1 MPLAEALACHAR
13 LRPQAQAVRLGPA
26 ALDYGALAAAAAGLA
41 GGVAALPRR
50 SLLGVPLAALVLGNH
65 PQAPVWLTAALAH
78 GIAVAVLDP
87 DWPPALIAAV
97 LGRLSP
103 DVVVHAGAAV
113 PADHPALDLRHQSL
127 PPGPPP
133 AASGDTPFLIGFT
146 SGSTG
151 LPKAYLR
158 RRAAWRASLR
168 LGQPHFDLTPD
179 SATLAPGP
187 LAHGLTLYALAETL
201 HAGACFTGLPAFSAT
216 AMAEALAGQRRLVVV
231 PTMAQALVAHHA
243 ATGARFPDLSGITC
257 AGARLD
263 PGLIDRLA
271 GPAPA
276 ARVTEYYGAS
286 ELGFV
291 TTATHPPGRADPT
304 LGCGTP
310 FPGVALRLREGRV
323 WVNSPLTLDAY
334 LWGDGTGLACDGP
347 WRSVGDLGRLDG
359 AGRLH
364 LMGRA
369 DGMILS
375 GGHNIY
381 PEEVAR
387 VLAAAPGVEGAE
399 ALGRPDAYLGQ
410 RLEAVLTLAPGARPA
425 EIVAHAAQ
433 ALPRAKLPRRLWAAT
448 ALPRTASGKTARA
461 ELARWLDI
469 GDPRLTL
476 IWPEVPHD

>member
-1 MPLAEALACHAR
+1 MPLSATHPPAAAPAL
-13 LRPQAQAVRLGPA
+13 RLG
-26 ALDYGALAAAAAGLA
+26 ALRLTHGALAKAAAEAAGGLA
-41 GGVAALPRR
+41 RLPRR
-50 SLLGVPLAALVLGNH
+50 SGFGLPLAALVLGNAA
-65 PQAPVWLTAALAH
+65 PAPVWLTAALRH

-87 DWPPALIAAV
+87 AWPPALIAAV
-97 LGRLSP
+97 LDRLNP
-103 DVVVHAGAAV
+103 DLTLHAGAIL
-113 PADHPALDLRHQSL
+113 PPQHPALDTRRAALD
-127 PPGPPP
+127 PGPPP
-133 AASGDTPFLIGFT
+133 AAGGGDQPFLIGFT

-168 LGQPHFDLTPD
+168 LGQPHFGLTPD

-201 HAGACFTGLPAFSAT
+201 HAGACFTGLPAFGAT

-243 ATGARFPDLSGITC
+243 ATGARFPDLTGITC

-410 RLEAVLTLAPGARPA
+410 RLEAVLTLAPDARPA
-425 EIVAHAAQ
+425 AILAHAAQ
-433 ALPRAKLPRRLWAAT
+433 ALPRAKLPRRLWAAA